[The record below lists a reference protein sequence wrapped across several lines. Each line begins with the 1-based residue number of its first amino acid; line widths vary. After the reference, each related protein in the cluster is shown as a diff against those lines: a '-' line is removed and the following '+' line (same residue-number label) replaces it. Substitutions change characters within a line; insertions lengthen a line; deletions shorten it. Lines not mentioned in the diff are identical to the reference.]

1 MDRKNG
7 NIIPMS
13 EREDLLNN
21 LKIDRTKA
29 PETEDSSSRKLIL
42 LGIAIVIVGSFSWI
56 FLSEE
61 ELKEVTTFTVKSLQM
76 SDSSA
81 TSILDASGYVVARRR
96 ATVSSK
102 MTGKVMKV
110 FIEEGMYVEEGQ
122 LLAQLDD
129 STMIAD
135 LNYSQSQLNEAKRV
149 FNRTKELAKEE
160 LASQA
165 SLDAARASVEGLEA
179 LNEVRK
185 QVVQDMKILAP
196 FSGVVVYKAAQPG
209 EMISPVSAGGG
220 FTNTGICTIVDMD
233 SLEVEVDVNESFIN
247 RVKPG
252 QPVITNLN
260 AYPKWDIPSEVI
272 AIIPTADR
280 NKATVKVRIA
290 LLEKDERVLPDMGS
304 RVSFLRKVETK
315 MEETPKEGVMIPL
328 AAISVSKDQSFV
340 QALKEN
346 KIIITNIEI
355 AEETANY
362 ARVTKGLESGMKVIA
377 RFDDDLEDNQK
388 VIVK

>member
-1 MDRKNG
+1 MSDREN
-7 NIIPMS
+7 
-13 EREDLLNN
+13 LLNN
-21 LKIDRTKA
+21 LKIDRSAA
-29 PETEDSSSRKLIL
+29 PSEDDLPSNRLYMLGAAVL
-42 LGIAIVIVGSFSWI
+42 LVSFFWWL
-56 FLSEE
+56 FLSDD

-110 FIEEGMYVEEGQ
+110 FIEEGMQVEEGQ
-122 LLAQLDD
+122 ILAQLDD
-129 STMIAD
+129 STMVAD

-149 FNRTKELAKEE
+149 FNRTRELAKEE

-165 SLDAARASVEGLEA
+165 SLDSARAAVEGLEA
-179 LNEVRK
+179 LNAVRK

-220 FTNTGICTIVDMD
+220 FTNTGICTIVDME
-233 SLEVEVDVNESFIN
+233 SLEVEVDVNEAFIN

-304 RVSFLRKVETK
+304 RVSFLKKVETQSR
-315 MEETPKEGVMIPL
+315 EEVKEGVMIPL
-328 AAISVSKDQSFV
+328 AALAILKDQSTV
-340 QALKEN
+340 QVIDGSQIKLTRVKV
-346 KIIITNIEI
+346 

-362 ARVTKGLESGMKVIA
+362 ARIIEGLSSGMTVVAK
-377 RFDDDLEDNQK
+377 FDKELENNQK
-388 VIVK
+388 VIIK

>member
-1 MDRKNG
+1 MSDREN
-7 NIIPMS
+7 
-13 EREDLLNN
+13 LLNN
-21 LKIDRTKA
+21 LKIDRSAA
-29 PETEDSSSRKLIL
+29 PSEENLPSNRLYL
-42 LGIAIVIVGSFSWI
+42 LGAAVLLVSFFWWL
-56 FLSEE
+56 FLSDD

-110 FIEEGMYVEEGQ
+110 FIEEGMQVEEGQ
-122 LLAQLDD
+122 ILAQLDD
-129 STMIAD
+129 STMVAD

-149 FNRTKELAKEE
+149 FNRTRELAKEE

-165 SLDAARASVEGLEA
+165 SLDSARAAVEGLEA
-179 LNEVRK
+179 LNAVRK
-185 QVVQDMKILAP
+185 QVVKDMKILAP

-233 SLEVEVDVNESFIN
+233 SLEVEVDVNEAFIN

-304 RVSFLRKVETK
+304 RVSFLKKVETQGR
-315 MEETPKEGVMIPL
+315 EEVKEGVMIPL
-328 AAISVSKDQSFV
+328 AALAILEDQSTV
-340 QALKEN
+340 QVIDGSQIKLTRVKV
-346 KIIITNIEI
+346 

-362 ARVTKGLESGMKVIA
+362 ARIIEGLSSGMTVVAK
-377 RFDDDLEDNQK
+377 FDKELENNQK
-388 VIVK
+388 VIIK

>member
-1 MDRKNG
+1 MSDREN
-7 NIIPMS
+7 
-13 EREDLLNN
+13 LLNN
-21 LKIDRTKA
+21 LKIDRSA
-29 PETEDSSSRKLIL
+29 SPAAGGQQSSKLYL
-42 LGIAIVIVGSFSWI
+42 LAISVLIVGLFWWL
-56 FLSEE
+56 FLSDD
-61 ELKEVTTFTVKSLQM
+61 ELKEVTTFTVKSLEM
-76 SDSSA
+76 SDASA

-102 MTGKVMKV
+102 MTGKVIKV

-122 LLAQLDD
+122 ILAQLDD
-129 STMIAD
+129 STMQAD
-135 LNYSQSQLNEAKRV
+135 LNYSQSQLNEAKRI
-149 FNRTKELAKEE
+149 FNRTQELAKDE

-165 SLDAARASVEGLEA
+165 ALDAARASVEGLEA
-179 LNEVRK
+179 LNAIRK

-233 SLEVEVDVNESFIN
+233 SLEVEVDVNEAFIN

-304 RVSFLRKVETK
+304 RVSFLRKVENK
-315 MEETPKEGVMIPL
+315 SPEIVKEGVMIPL
-328 AAISVSKDQSFV
+328 AAVAIKDDQSVV
-340 QALKEN
+340 QALEGS
-346 KIIITNIEI
+346 KIRLTKVEV

-362 ARVTKGLESGMKVIA
+362 ARVIDGLKSGMTVVAIFDNELENNQQVII
-377 RFDDDLEDNQK
+377 K
-388 VIVK
+388 

>member
-1 MDRKNG
+1 
-7 NIIPMS
+7 MS
-13 EREDLLNN
+13 ERENLLNN
-21 LKIDRTKA
+21 LKIDRSA
-29 PETEDSSSRKLIL
+29 EPSESDSPNKLLL
-42 LGIAIVIVGSFSWI
+42 LGVAVVLVGFFWWL
-56 FLSEE
+56 FLSDD

-102 MTGKVMKV
+102 VTGKVMKV

-129 STMIAD
+129 STMKAD
-135 LNYSQSQLNEAKRV
+135 LNYSQSQLDEAIRV

-179 LNEVRK
+179 LNAVRK
-185 QVVQDMKILAP
+185 QVVNDMQILAP

-233 SLEVEVDVNESFIN
+233 SLEVEVDVNEAFIN

-290 LLEKDERVLPDMGS
+290 LLERDERVLPDMGS
-304 RVSFLRKVETK
+304 RVSFLRKVENATK
-315 MEETPKEGVMIPL
+315 ETPKEGVMIPL
-328 AAISVSKDQSFV
+328 GAVSTKEGESIVQVIEGTSVEVRQV
-340 QALKEN
+340 EV
-346 KIIITNIEI
+346 

-362 ARVTKGLESGMKVIA
+362 ARVIKGLNSGMKVVA
-377 RFDDDLEDNQK
+377 RFDDELEDGQK
-388 VIVK
+388 IIIK

>member
-1 MDRKNG
+1 MSDREN
-7 NIIPMS
+7 
-13 EREDLLNN
+13 LLNN
-21 LKIDRTKA
+21 LKIDRSAA
-29 PETEDSSSRKLIL
+29 PSEENLPSNRLYL
-42 LGIAIVIVGSFSWI
+42 LGVAVLLVSFFWWL
-56 FLSEE
+56 FLSEDD
-61 ELKEVTTFTVKSLQM
+61 LKEVTTFTVKSLQM

-110 FIEEGMYVEEGQ
+110 YIEEGMQVEEGQ
-122 LLAQLDD
+122 ILAQLDD
-129 STMIAD
+129 STMVAD

-149 FNRTKELAKEE
+149 FNRTRELAKEE

-165 SLDAARASVEGLEA
+165 SLDSARAAVEGLEA
-179 LNEVRK
+179 LNAVRK

-233 SLEVEVDVNESFIN
+233 SLEVEVDVNEAFIN
-247 RVKPG
+247 RVKSG

-304 RVSFLRKVETK
+304 RVSFLKKVETQGR
-315 MEETPKEGVMIPL
+315 EEVKEGVMIPL
-328 AAISVSKDQSFV
+328 AALAILEDQSTV
-340 QALKEN
+340 QVIDGSQIKLTRVKV
-346 KIIITNIEI
+346 
-355 AEETANY
+355 AEESANY
-362 ARVTKGLESGMKVIA
+362 ARIIEGLSSGMTVVAK
-377 RFDDDLEDNQK
+377 FDKELENNQK
-388 VIVK
+388 VIIK

>member
-1 MDRKNG
+1 MSDREN
-7 NIIPMS
+7 
-13 EREDLLNN
+13 LLNN
-21 LKIDRTKA
+21 LKIDRSA
-29 PETEDSSSRKLIL
+29 PPAAGGQQSSKLYFL
-42 LGIAIVIVGSFSWI
+42 ALSVLIVGLFWWL
-56 FLSEE
+56 FLSDD
-61 ELKEVTTFTVKSLQM
+61 ELKEVTTFTVKSLEM
-76 SDSSA
+76 SDASA

-122 LLAQLDD
+122 ILAQLDD
-129 STMIAD
+129 STMQAD
-135 LNYSQSQLNEAKRV
+135 LNYSQSQLNEAKRI
-149 FNRTKELAKEE
+149 FNRTQELAKDE

-165 SLDAARASVEGLEA
+165 ALDAARASVEGLEA
-179 LNEVRK
+179 LNAIRK

-233 SLEVEVDVNESFIN
+233 SLEVEVDVNEAFIN

-304 RVSFLRKVETK
+304 RVSFLRKVENK
-315 MEETPKEGVMIPL
+315 SPEIVKEGVMIPL
-328 AAISVSKDQSFV
+328 AAVAIKDDQSVV
-340 QALKEN
+340 QALEGS
-346 KIIITNIEI
+346 KIRLTKVEV

-362 ARVTKGLESGMKVIA
+362 ARVIDGLKSGMTVVAIFDNELENNQQVII
-377 RFDDDLEDNQK
+377 K
-388 VIVK
+388 

>member
-1 MDRKNG
+1 
-7 NIIPMS
+7 MS
-13 EREDLLNN
+13 DKENLLNN
-21 LKIDRTKA
+21 LKIDRSAMPTD
-29 PETEDSSSRKLIL
+29 EGSSSSKLYL
-42 LGIAIVIVGSFSWI
+42 LGAAILIVGFFWWL
-56 FLSEE
+56 FLSDD

-122 LLAQLDD
+122 ILAQLDD
-129 STMIAD
+129 STMKAD
-135 LNYSQSQLNEAKRV
+135 LNYSQSQLNEAMRI
-149 FNRTKELAKEE
+149 FNRTQELAKDD

-196 FSGVVVYKAAQPG
+196 FSGVVVFKAAQPG

-233 SLEVEVDVNESFIN
+233 SLEVEVDVNEAFIN

-252 QPVITNLN
+252 QPVVTNLN

-304 RVSFLRKVETK
+304 RVSFLKKVETQNL
-315 MEETPKEGVMIPL
+315 EEVKEGVMIPL
-328 AAISVSKDQSFV
+328 AALASEDDQFIV
-340 QALKEN
+340 QVINGSQIKLTKV
-346 KIIITNIEI
+346 KV

-362 ARVTKGLESGMKVIA
+362 ARVTEGITSGMTVVA
-377 RFDDDLEDNQK
+377 RFDKELENNQK
-388 VIVK
+388 VIIK

>member
-1 MDRKNG
+1 
-7 NIIPMS
+7 MS
-13 EREDLLNN
+13 NRENLLNN
-21 LKIDRTKA
+21 LKIDRSAT
-29 PETEDSSSRKLIL
+29 PSQDQSSLSKLYL
-42 LGIAIVIVGSFSWI
+42 LGIAVILVIFFSWL

-61 ELKEVTTFTVKSLQM
+61 ELKEVTTFTVKSLEM

-129 STMIAD
+129 STMVAD
-135 LNYSQSQLNEAKRV
+135 LNYSESQLNEAKRIYD
-149 FNRTKELAKEE
+149 RTLELTKED

-165 SLDAARASVEGLEA
+165 SLDAAKASLEGLEA
-179 LNEVRK
+179 LNAVRK
-185 QVVQDMKILAP
+185 QIVQDMKILAP

-304 RVSFLRKVETK
+304 RVSFLKKLGNSRST
-315 MEETPKEGVMIPL
+315 TSIDGVMIPL
-328 AAISVSKDQSFV
+328 ASVSKAGGESLV
-340 QALKEN
+340 QVIDGS
-346 KIIITNIEI
+346 KIKLMSVEV
-355 AEETANY
+355 AEETSNY
-362 ARVTKGLESGMKVIA
+362 ARVTEGLSSGMKVVA
-377 RFDDDLEDNQK
+377 RFDSELNNNQK
-388 VIVK
+388 VIIK

>member
-1 MDRKNG
+1 
-7 NIIPMS
+7 MS
-13 EREDLLNN
+13 DREDLLNN
-21 LKIDRTKA
+21 LKIDRSA
-29 PETEDSSSRKLIL
+29 PPSSEGQQSNKLYLFGISIL
-42 LGIAIVIVGSFSWI
+42 IVGFFWWL
-56 FLSEE
+56 FLSDD
-61 ELKEVTTFTVKSLQM
+61 ELKEVTTFTVKSLEM
-76 SDSSA
+76 SDASA

-102 MTGKVMKV
+102 MTGKVLKV

-122 LLAQLDD
+122 ILAQLDD
-129 STMIAD
+129 STMKAD
-135 LNYSQSQLNEAKRV
+135 LNYSQSQLNEAIRI
-149 FNRTKELAKEE
+149 FNRTKELAKDE

-179 LNEVRK
+179 LNAVRK

-233 SLEVEVDVNESFIN
+233 SLEVEVDVNEAFIN

-290 LLEKDERVLPDMGS
+290 LLERDERVLPDMGS
-304 RVSFLRKVETK
+304 RVSFLRKVENK
-315 MEETPKEGVMIPL
+315 SPEIVKEGVMIPL
-328 AAISVSKDQSFV
+328 AAVAINDDQTVVQVLDGSKIRFTKV
-340 QALKEN
+340 EV
-346 KIIITNIEI
+346 

-362 ARVTKGLESGMKVIA
+362 ARVIDGLKSGMTVVAI
-377 RFDDDLEDNQK
+377 FDDELEDNQQ
-388 VIVK
+388 VTVK

>member
-1 MDRKNG
+1 
-7 NIIPMS
+7 MS
-13 EREDLLNN
+13 EREALLNN
-21 LKIDRTKA
+21 LRIDRSKA
-29 PETEDSSSRKLIL
+29 PEIEDSSSRKLIL
-42 LGIAIVIVGSFSWI
+42 LGIAIVIISFFSWV

-165 SLDAARASVEGLEA
+165 SLDAARASVEGLKA

-362 ARVTKGLESGMKVIA
+362 ARVTKGLKSGMKVIA

>member
-1 MDRKNG
+1 
-7 NIIPMS
+7 MS
-13 EREDLLNN
+13 ERENLLNN
-21 LKIDRTKA
+21 LKIDRSA
-29 PETEDSSSRKLIL
+29 EPSEADSPNKLLL
-42 LGIAIVIVGSFSWI
+42 LGVAVVLVGFFWWL
-56 FLSEE
+56 FLSDD

-102 MTGKVMKV
+102 VTGKVMKV

-129 STMIAD
+129 STMKAD
-135 LNYSQSQLNEAKRV
+135 LNYSQSQLDEAIRV

-179 LNEVRK
+179 LNAVRE
-185 QVVQDMKILAP
+185 QVVNDMQILAP

-233 SLEVEVDVNESFIN
+233 SLEVEVDVNEAFIN

-304 RVSFLRKVETK
+304 RVSFLRKVENVTK
-315 MEETPKEGVMIPL
+315 ETPKEGVMIPL
-328 AAISVSKDQSFV
+328 GAVSTKDGESIVQVIEGTSVEVRQ
-340 QALKEN
+340 
-346 KIIITNIEI
+346 IEV

-362 ARVTKGLESGMKVIA
+362 ARVIKGLNSGMKVVA
-377 RFDDDLEDNQK
+377 RFDNELEDGQK
-388 VIVK
+388 IIIK

>member
-1 MDRKNG
+1 MSDREN
-7 NIIPMS
+7 
-13 EREDLLNN
+13 LLNN
-21 LKIDRTKA
+21 LKIDRSA
-29 PETEDSSSRKLIL
+29 PPAAGGHQSSKLYL
-42 LGIAIVIVGSFSWI
+42 LGISVLIVGLFWWL
-56 FLSEE
+56 FLSDD
-61 ELKEVTTFTVKSLQM
+61 ELKEVTTFTVKSLEM
-76 SDSSA
+76 SDASA

-122 LLAQLDD
+122 ILAQLDD
-129 STMIAD
+129 STMQAD
-135 LNYSQSQLNEAKRV
+135 LNYSQSQLNEAKRI
-149 FNRTKELAKEE
+149 FNRTKELAKDE

-165 SLDAARASVEGLEA
+165 ALDAARASVEGLEA
-179 LNEVRK
+179 LNAVRK

-233 SLEVEVDVNESFIN
+233 SLEVEVDVNEAFIN

-290 LLEKDERVLPDMGS
+290 LLERDERVLPDMGS
-304 RVSFLRKVETK
+304 RVSFLRKVENK
-315 MEETPKEGVMIPL
+315 SPEIVKEGVMIPL
-328 AAISVSKDQSFV
+328 AAVAIKDDQSVV
-340 QALKEN
+340 QALEGSQISLTKVEV
-346 KIIITNIEI
+346 

-362 ARVTKGLESGMKVIA
+362 ARVIDGLKSGMTVVAI
-377 RFDDDLEDNQK
+377 FDNELQNNQK
-388 VIVK
+388 VTIK

>member
-1 MDRKNG
+1 MA
-7 NIIPMS
+7 
-13 EREDLLNN
+13 ERGDLLNN
-21 LKIDRTKA
+21 LKIDRSKA
-29 PETEDSSSRKLIL
+29 PAEDQSFLRKLL
-42 LGIAIVIVGSFSWI
+42 LFGAAVVIVGVFSWV
-56 FLSEE
+56 FLSED

-149 FNRTKELAKEE
+149 LSRTKELAKEE

-165 SLDAARASVEGLEA
+165 SLDAARAAVEGLEA
-179 LNEVRK
+179 LNAVRE

-304 RVSFLRKVETK
+304 RVSFLRKIETK
-315 MEETPKEGVMIPL
+315 TEQSPKEGVMIPI
-328 AAISVSKDQSFV
+328 AAISISNNKSTV
-340 QALKEN
+340 QALNEN
-346 KIIITNIEI
+346 RIVLTEIEV

-362 ARVTKGLESGMKVIA
+362 ARVISGLESGIKVVA

>member
-1 MDRKNG
+1 
-7 NIIPMS
+7 MS
-13 EREDLLNN
+13 DKENLLNN
-21 LKIDRTKA
+21 LKIDRSA
-29 PETEDSSSRKLIL
+29 QPAADGPPSNKLYL
-42 LGIAIVIVGSFSWI
+42 LGAAIVLVSFFWWL
-56 FLSEE
+56 FLSED

-102 MTGKVMKV
+102 VTGKVMKV

-129 STMIAD
+129 STMQAD
-135 LNYSQSQLNEAKRV
+135 LNYSQSQLDEARRI
-149 FNRTKELAKEE
+149 FNRTGELAKEE

-165 SLDAARASVEGLEA
+165 SLDAARAAMEGLEA
-179 LNEVRK
+179 LNAVRE
-185 QVVQDMKILAP
+185 QVVKDMQILAP

-233 SLEVEVDVNESFIN
+233 SLEVEVDVNEAFIN

-304 RVSFLRKVETK
+304 RVSFLRKVDNTDQEIQ
-315 MEETPKEGVMIPL
+315 KEGVMIPL
-328 AAISVSKDQSFV
+328 AAVADIDGSSLV
-340 QALKEN
+340 QVVDGN
-346 KIIITNIEI
+346 SIQIMQIEV

-362 ARVTKGLESGMKVIA
+362 ARVIRGLESGMKVIA
-377 RFDDDLEDNQK
+377 RFDDELENNQK
-388 VIVK
+388 VIIK

>member
-1 MDRKNG
+1 MSDREN
-7 NIIPMS
+7 
-13 EREDLLNN
+13 LLNN
-21 LKIDRTKA
+21 LKIDRSRS
-29 PETEDSSSRKLIL
+29 PGEDQSSLNKLYL
-42 LGIAIVIVGSFSWI
+42 LGIAVILVIIFSWF

-61 ELKEVTTFTVKSLQM
+61 ELKEVTTFTVKSLEM

-129 STMIAD
+129 STMLAD
-135 LNYSQSQLNEAKRV
+135 LNYSESQLNEAKRIYD
-149 FNRTKELAKEE
+149 RTLELTRED

-165 SLDAARASVEGLEA
+165 SLDAAKASLEGLEA
-179 LNEVRK
+179 LNAVRK
-185 QVVQDMKILAP
+185 QIVQDMKILAP

-304 RVSFLRKVETK
+304 RVSFLKKLGNSRSTA
-315 MEETPKEGVMIPL
+315 PIDGVMIPL
-328 AAISVSKDQSFV
+328 ASLSEAGDESFV
-340 QALKEN
+340 QVIEGN
-346 KIIITNIEI
+346 KIKLMSVEV
-355 AEETANY
+355 AEETSNY
-362 ARVTKGLESGMKVIA
+362 ARVTEGLSSGMKVVA
-377 RFDDDLEDNQK
+377 RFDSELTNNQK
-388 VIVK
+388 IIIK

>member
-1 MDRKNG
+1 MSDREN
-7 NIIPMS
+7 
-13 EREDLLNN
+13 LLNN
-21 LKIDRTKA
+21 LKIDRSA
-29 PETEDSSSRKLIL
+29 PPAAGGQQSSKLYL
-42 LGIAIVIVGSFSWI
+42 LAISVLIVGLFWWL
-56 FLSEE
+56 FLSDD
-61 ELKEVTTFTVKSLQM
+61 ELKEVTTFSVKSLEM
-76 SDSSA
+76 SDASA

-122 LLAQLDD
+122 ILAQLDD
-129 STMIAD
+129 STMQAD
-135 LNYSQSQLNEAKRV
+135 LNYSQSQLNEAKRI
-149 FNRTKELAKEE
+149 FNRTQELAKDE

-165 SLDAARASVEGLEA
+165 ALDAARASVEGLEA
-179 LNEVRK
+179 LNAIRK

-233 SLEVEVDVNESFIN
+233 SLEVEVDVNEAFIN

-290 LLEKDERVLPDMGS
+290 LLERDERVLPDMGS
-304 RVSFLRKVETK
+304 RVSFLRKVENK
-315 MEETPKEGVMIPL
+315 SPEIVKEGVMIPL
-328 AAISVSKDQSFV
+328 AAVAIKDDQSVV
-340 QALKEN
+340 QALEGSKNRLTKVEV
-346 KIIITNIEI
+346 

-362 ARVTKGLESGMKVIA
+362 ARVIDGLKSGMTVVAIFDNELENNQQVII
-377 RFDDDLEDNQK
+377 K
-388 VIVK
+388 

>member
-1 MDRKNG
+1 MSDREN
-7 NIIPMS
+7 
-13 EREDLLNN
+13 LLNN
-21 LKIDRTKA
+21 LKIDRSA
-29 PETEDSSSRKLIL
+29 PPVVDGSPSNKLYL
-42 LGIAIVIVGSFSWI
+42 LGAAIVLVSFFWWL
-56 FLSEE
+56 FLSED

-102 MTGKVMKV
+102 VTGKVMKV

-129 STMIAD
+129 STMQAD
-135 LNYSQSQLNEAKRV
+135 LNYSQSQLDEARRI
-149 FNRTKELAKEE
+149 FNRTGELAKEE

-165 SLDAARASVEGLEA
+165 SLDAARAAMEGLEA
-179 LNEVRK
+179 LNAVRK
-185 QVVQDMKILAP
+185 QVVKDMQILAP

-233 SLEVEVDVNESFIN
+233 SLEVEVDVNEAFIN

-304 RVSFLRKVETK
+304 RVSFLRKVDNNNQEIQ
-315 MEETPKEGVMIPL
+315 KEGVMIPL
-328 AAISVSKDQSFV
+328 AAVADIDGSSLV
-340 QALKEN
+340 QVVDGN
-346 KIIITNIEI
+346 SIQIMQIEV

-362 ARVTKGLESGMKVIA
+362 ARVIKGLESGMKVIA
-377 RFDDDLEDNQK
+377 RFDDELENNQK
-388 VIVK
+388 VIIK

>member
-1 MDRKNG
+1 MSDREN
-7 NIIPMS
+7 
-13 EREDLLNN
+13 LLNN
-21 LKIDRTKA
+21 LKIDRSSA
-29 PETEDSSSRKLIL
+29 PSEENLPSNRLYL
-42 LGIAIVIVGSFSWI
+42 LGAAVLLVSFFWWL
-56 FLSEE
+56 FLSDD

-110 FIEEGMYVEEGQ
+110 FIEEGMQVEEGQ
-122 LLAQLDD
+122 ILAQLDD
-129 STMIAD
+129 STMVAD

-149 FNRTKELAKEE
+149 FNRTRELAKEE

-165 SLDAARASVEGLEA
+165 SLDSARAAVEGLEA
-179 LNEVRK
+179 LNAVRK

-233 SLEVEVDVNESFIN
+233 SLEVEVDVNEAFIN

-304 RVSFLRKVETK
+304 RVSFLKKVETQNR
-315 MEETPKEGVMIPL
+315 EEIKEGVMIPL
-328 AAISVSKDQSFV
+328 AALAILKDQSTV
-340 QALKEN
+340 QVIDGSQIKLTRVKV
-346 KIIITNIEI
+346 

-362 ARVTKGLESGMKVIA
+362 ARIIEGLSSGMTVVAK
-377 RFDDDLEDNQK
+377 FDKELENNQK
-388 VIVK
+388 VIIK

>member
-1 MDRKNG
+1 MA
-7 NIIPMS
+7 

-21 LKIDRTKA
+21 LKIDRSKA
-29 PETEDSSSRKLIL
+29 PAEDQSFLRKLIL
-42 LGIAIVIVGSFSWI
+42 FGAAVVIVGVFSWV
-56 FLSEE
+56 FLSED

-149 FNRTKELAKEE
+149 LRRTKELAKEE

-165 SLDAARASVEGLEA
+165 SLDAARAAVEGLEA
-179 LNEVRK
+179 LNAVRE

-304 RVSFLRKVETK
+304 RVSFLRKIETK
-315 MEETPKEGVMIPL
+315 TEQTPKEGVMIPI
-328 AAISVSKDQSFV
+328 AAISTSNNQSTV
-340 QALKEN
+340 QALNEN
-346 KIIITNIEI
+346 RIVLTEIEV

-362 ARVTKGLESGMKVIA
+362 ARVIRGLESGIKVVA
-377 RFDDDLEDNQK
+377 RFDDDLEDGQK

>member
-1 MDRKNG
+1 
-7 NIIPMS
+7 MS
-13 EREDLLNN
+13 ERENLLNS
-21 LKIDRTKA
+21 LKIDRSKDI
-29 PETEDSSSRKLIL
+29 PEDDSPIKLYLLGLAIL
-42 LGIAIVIVGSFSWI
+42 LVGLFWWL
-56 FLSEE
+56 FLSDD

-102 MTGKVMKV
+102 VTGKVMKV

-129 STMIAD
+129 STMRAD
-135 LNYSQSQLNEAKRV
+135 LNYSKSQLNEARRI
-149 FNRTKELAKEE
+149 FNRTRELAKEE

-165 SLDAARASVEGLEA
+165 SLDAARASLEGLEA
-179 LNEVRK
+179 LNAMRQQIVN
-185 QVVQDMKILAP
+185 DMQILAP

-233 SLEVEVDVNESFIN
+233 SLEVEVDVNEAFIN

-304 RVSFLRKVETK
+304 RVSFLRKLDNTNQSIQ
-315 MEETPKEGVMIPL
+315 KEGVMIPS
-328 AAISVSKDQSFV
+328 AALVKINGESLV
-340 QALKEN
+340 QAIEESIV
-346 KIIITNIEI
+346 KITLVNVE
-355 AEETANY
+355 EETANY
-362 ARVTKGLESGMKVIA
+362 VRVTKGLTSGMQVVAK
-377 RFDDDLEDNQK
+377 FNDELEDGQK
-388 VIVK
+388 IVVK

>member
-1 MDRKNG
+1 
-7 NIIPMS
+7 MS
-13 EREDLLNN
+13 DKENLLNN
-21 LKIDRTKA
+21 LKIDRSAA
-29 PETEDSSSRKLIL
+29 PSEENSPSNKLYL
-42 LGIAIVIVGSFSWI
+42 LGAAVLLVSFFWWL
-56 FLSEE
+56 FLSDD

-110 FIEEGMYVEEGQ
+110 FIEEGMQVEEGQ
-122 LLAQLDD
+122 ILAQLDD
-129 STMIAD
+129 STMVAD

-149 FNRTKELAKEE
+149 FNRTRELAKEE

-165 SLDAARASVEGLEA
+165 SLDSARAAVEGLEA
-179 LNEVRK
+179 LNAVRK

-233 SLEVEVDVNESFIN
+233 SLEVEVDVNEAFIN

-304 RVSFLRKVETK
+304 RVSFLKKVDTQGR
-315 MEETPKEGVMIPL
+315 EEVKEGVMIPL
-328 AAISVSKDQSFV
+328 AALAILEDQSTV
-340 QALKEN
+340 QVIDGSQIKLTRVKV
-346 KIIITNIEI
+346 

-362 ARVTKGLESGMKVIA
+362 ARIIEGLSSGMTVVAK
-377 RFDDDLEDNQK
+377 FDKELENNQK
-388 VIVK
+388 VIIK

>member
-1 MDRKNG
+1 MRDREN
-7 NIIPMS
+7 
-13 EREDLLNN
+13 LLNN
-21 LKIDRTKA
+21 LKIDRST
-29 PETEDSSSRKLIL
+29 PPVVDGSPSNKLYL
-42 LGIAIVIVGSFSWI
+42 LGAAIVLVSFFWWL
-56 FLSEE
+56 FLSED

-102 MTGKVMKV
+102 VTGKVMKV

-129 STMIAD
+129 STMQAD
-135 LNYSQSQLNEAKRV
+135 LNYSQSQLDEARRI
-149 FNRTKELAKEE
+149 FNRTGELAKEE

-165 SLDAARASVEGLEA
+165 SLDAARAAMEGLEA
-179 LNEVRK
+179 LNAVRK
-185 QVVQDMKILAP
+185 QVVKDMQILAP

-233 SLEVEVDVNESFIN
+233 SLEVEVDVNEAFIN

-304 RVSFLRKVETK
+304 RVSFLRKVDNTNQEIQ
-315 MEETPKEGVMIPL
+315 KEGVMIPL
-328 AAISVSKDQSFV
+328 AAVADIDGSSLVQVVDGNSVQIM
-340 QALKEN
+340 Q
-346 KIIITNIEI
+346 IEV

-362 ARVTKGLESGMKVIA
+362 ARVIKGLESGMKVIA
-377 RFDDDLEDNQK
+377 RFDDELENNQK
-388 VIVK
+388 VIIK

>member
-7 NIIPMS
+7 NIILMS

-21 LKIDRTKA
+21 LKIDRTKV
-29 PETEDSSSRKLIL
+29 PQTEDSSSRKLIL

-362 ARVTKGLESGMKVIA
+362 ARVTKGLKSGMKVIA
-377 RFDDDLEDNQK
+377 RFDDNLEDNQK

>member
-1 MDRKNG
+1 
-7 NIIPMS
+7 MS

-149 FNRTKELAKEE
+149 FNRTRELAKEE

-328 AAISVSKDQSFV
+328 AAISVSKDKSFV

>member
-1 MDRKNG
+1 MSDREN
-7 NIIPMS
+7 
-13 EREDLLNN
+13 LLNN
-21 LKIDRTKA
+21 LKIDRSA
-29 PETEDSSSRKLIL
+29 PPAAGGQQSSKLYL
-42 LGIAIVIVGSFSWI
+42 LAISVLIVGLFWWL
-56 FLSEE
+56 FLSDD
-61 ELKEVTTFTVKSLQM
+61 ELKEVTTFTVKSLEM
-76 SDSSA
+76 SDASA

-102 MTGKVMKV
+102 MTGKVLKV

-122 LLAQLDD
+122 ILAQLDD
-129 STMIAD
+129 STMKAD
-135 LNYSQSQLNEAKRV
+135 LNYSQSQLNEAIRI
-149 FNRTKELAKEE
+149 FNRTKELAKDE

-179 LNEVRK
+179 LNAIRK

-233 SLEVEVDVNESFIN
+233 SLEVEVDVNEAFIN

-304 RVSFLRKVETK
+304 RVSFLRKVENK
-315 MEETPKEGVMIPL
+315 SPEIVKEGVMIPL
-328 AAISVSKDQSFV
+328 AAVAIKDDQSVV
-340 QALKEN
+340 QALEGS
-346 KIIITNIEI
+346 KIRLTKVEV

-362 ARVTKGLESGMKVIA
+362 ARVIDGLKSGMTVVAIFDNELENNQQVII
-377 RFDDDLEDNQK
+377 K
-388 VIVK
+388 

>member
-1 MDRKNG
+1 
-7 NIIPMS
+7 MS

-21 LKIDRTKA
+21 LKIDRTKV
-29 PETEDSSSRKLIL
+29 PDTEDSSSRKFIL

-149 FNRTKELAKEE
+149 FNRTRELAKEE

-196 FSGVVVYKAAQPG
+196 FSGVGVYKAAQPG

-328 AAISVSKDQSFV
+328 AAISVSKDKSFV

>member
-1 MDRKNG
+1 
-7 NIIPMS
+7 MS
-13 EREDLLNN
+13 DKENLLNN
-21 LKIDRTKA
+21 LKIDRSAA
-29 PETEDSSSRKLIL
+29 PSEENLPSNRLYL
-42 LGIAIVIVGSFSWI
+42 LGVAVLLVSFFWWL
-56 FLSEE
+56 FLSEDD
-61 ELKEVTTFTVKSLQM
+61 LKEVTTFTVKSLQM

-110 FIEEGMYVEEGQ
+110 YIEEGMQVEEGQ
-122 LLAQLDD
+122 ILAQLDD
-129 STMIAD
+129 STMVAD

-149 FNRTKELAKEE
+149 FNRTRELAKEE

-165 SLDAARASVEGLEA
+165 SLDSARAAVEGLEA
-179 LNEVRK
+179 LNAVRK

-233 SLEVEVDVNESFIN
+233 SLEVEVDVNEAFIN
-247 RVKPG
+247 RVKSG

-304 RVSFLRKVETK
+304 RVSFLKKVETQGR
-315 MEETPKEGVMIPL
+315 EEVKEGVMIPL
-328 AAISVSKDQSFV
+328 AALAILEDQSTV
-340 QALKEN
+340 QVIDGSQIKLTRVKV
-346 KIIITNIEI
+346 
-355 AEETANY
+355 AEESANY
-362 ARVTKGLESGMKVIA
+362 ARIIEGLSSGMTVVAK
-377 RFDDDLEDNQK
+377 FDKELENNQK
-388 VIVK
+388 VIIK

>member
-1 MDRKNG
+1 MSDREN
-7 NIIPMS
+7 
-13 EREDLLNN
+13 LLNN
-21 LKIDRTKA
+21 LKIDRSRS
-29 PETEDSSSRKLIL
+29 PGEDQSSLNKLYL
-42 LGIAIVIVGSFSWI
+42 LGIAVILVIFFSWL

-61 ELKEVTTFTVKSLQM
+61 ELKEVTTFTVKSLEM

-129 STMIAD
+129 STMLAD
-135 LNYSQSQLNEAKRV
+135 LNYSESQLNEAKRIYD
-149 FNRTKELAKEE
+149 RTLELTRED

-165 SLDAARASVEGLEA
+165 SLDAAKASLEGLEA
-179 LNEVRK
+179 LNAVRK
-185 QVVQDMKILAP
+185 QIVQDMKILAP

-304 RVSFLRKVETK
+304 RVSFLKKLENSRSTDSID
-315 MEETPKEGVMIPL
+315 GVMIPL
-328 AAISVSKDQSFV
+328 ASVSEAGGESLV
-340 QALKEN
+340 QVIDGS
-346 KIIITNIEI
+346 KIKLMSVEV
-355 AEETANY
+355 AEETSNY
-362 ARVTKGLESGMKVIA
+362 ARVTQGLSSGMKVVA
-377 RFDDDLEDNQK
+377 RFDSELTNNQK
-388 VIVK
+388 IIIK

>member
-1 MDRKNG
+1 
-7 NIIPMS
+7 MS

-21 LKIDRTKA
+21 LKIDRSQA
-29 PETEDSSSRKLIL
+29 PITDQSLYRKSIL
-42 LGIAIVIVGSFSWI
+42 LGVAVVIVLVFSWI
-56 FLSEE
+56 FLSED

-110 FIEEGMYVEEGQ
+110 FIEEGMYVQEGQ

-165 SLDAARASVEGLEA
+165 SLDAARAAVEGLEA
-179 LNEVRK
+179 LNAVRE

-304 RVSFLRKVETK
+304 RVSFLRKIETK
-315 MEETPKEGVMIPL
+315 TEQTPKEGVMIPI
-328 AAISVSKDQSFV
+328 AAISISDNKSTV
-340 QALKEN
+340 QALNEN
-346 KIIITNIEI
+346 RIVLTEIEV

-362 ARVTKGLESGMKVIA
+362 ARVIRGLESGIKVVA
-377 RFDDDLEDNQK
+377 RFDDDLEDGQK

>member
-1 MDRKNG
+1 MSDREN
-7 NIIPMS
+7 
-13 EREDLLNN
+13 LLNN
-21 LKIDRTKA
+21 LKIDRSA
-29 PETEDSSSRKLIL
+29 PPAAVGQQSSKLYL
-42 LGIAIVIVGSFSWI
+42 LAISVLIVGLFWWL
-56 FLSEE
+56 FLSDD
-61 ELKEVTTFTVKSLQM
+61 ELKEVTTFTVKSLEM
-76 SDSSA
+76 SDASA

-122 LLAQLDD
+122 ILAQLDD
-129 STMIAD
+129 STMQAD
-135 LNYSQSQLNEAKRV
+135 LNYSQSQLNEAKRI
-149 FNRTKELAKEE
+149 FSRTQELAKDE

-165 SLDAARASVEGLEA
+165 ALDAARASVEGLEA
-179 LNEVRK
+179 LNAIRK

-233 SLEVEVDVNESFIN
+233 SLEVEVDVNEAFIN

-290 LLEKDERVLPDMGS
+290 LLERDERVLPDMGS
-304 RVSFLRKVETK
+304 RVSFLRKVENK
-315 MEETPKEGVMIPL
+315 SPEIVKEGVMIPL
-328 AAISVSKDQSFV
+328 AAVAIKDDQSVV
-340 QALKEN
+340 QALEGS
-346 KIIITNIEI
+346 KIRLTKVEV

-362 ARVTKGLESGMKVIA
+362 ARVIDGLKSGMTVVAIFDNELENNQQVII
-377 RFDDDLEDNQK
+377 K
-388 VIVK
+388 

>member
-1 MDRKNG
+1 MSDREN
-7 NIIPMS
+7 
-13 EREDLLNN
+13 LLNN
-21 LKIDRTKA
+21 LKIDRSTT
-29 PETEDSSSRKLIL
+29 PSQDQSRLSKLYL
-42 LGIAIVIVGSFSWI
+42 FGIAVILVIFFSWL

-61 ELKEVTTFTVKSLQM
+61 ELKEVTTFTVKSLEM

-129 STMIAD
+129 STMLAD
-135 LNYSQSQLNEAKRV
+135 LNYSESQLNEAKRIYD
-149 FNRTKELAKEE
+149 RTLELTKED

-165 SLDAARASVEGLEA
+165 SLDAAKASLEGLEA
-179 LNEVRK
+179 LNAVRK

-304 RVSFLRKVETK
+304 RVSFLKKLENSRSTDSID
-315 MEETPKEGVMIPL
+315 GVMIPL
-328 AAISVSKDQSFV
+328 ASVSEAGGESLV
-340 QALKEN
+340 QVIDGN
-346 KIIITNIEI
+346 KIKLVSVEV
-355 AEETANY
+355 AEETSNY
-362 ARVTKGLESGMKVIA
+362 ARVTQGLSSGMKVVA
-377 RFDDDLEDNQK
+377 RFDSELTNNQK
-388 VIVK
+388 IIIK

>member
-1 MDRKNG
+1 
-7 NIIPMS
+7 MS
-13 EREDLLNN
+13 DREDLLNN
-21 LKIDRTKA
+21 LKIDRSQA
-29 PETEDSSSRKLIL
+29 PTEDHSSSRKFIM
-42 LGIAIVIVGSFSWI
+42 LGLAVFIVGLFSWI
-56 FLSEE
+56 FLSED

-149 FNRTKELAKEE
+149 FNRTQELAKEE

-280 NKATVKVRIA
+280 NKATVRVRIA

-304 RVSFLRKVETK
+304 RVSFLRKVETQVN
-315 MEETPKEGVMIPL
+315 ETPKEGMMIPL
-328 AAISVSKDQSFV
+328 AAISTSSNQPKV
-340 QALKEN
+340 QALN
-346 KIIITNIEI
+346 NDRIVITNIEV

-362 ARVTKGLESGMKVIA
+362 ARVTAGLKSGMKVIA
-377 RFDDDLEDNQK
+377 RFDDDLKDNQK

>member
-1 MDRKNG
+1 MA
-7 NIIPMS
+7 

-21 LKIDRTKA
+21 LKIDRSKA
-29 PETEDSSSRKLIL
+29 PAEDQPFLRKSIL
-42 LGIAIVIVGSFSWI
+42 FGVAVVIVGVFSWV
-56 FLSEE
+56 FLSED

-149 FNRTKELAKEE
+149 LSRTKELAKEE

-165 SLDAARASVEGLEA
+165 SLDAARAAVEGLEA
-179 LNEVRK
+179 LNAVRE

-304 RVSFLRKVETK
+304 RVSFLRKIETK
-315 MEETPKEGVMIPL
+315 TEQTPKEGVMIPI
-328 AAISVSKDQSFV
+328 AAISISDNKSTV
-340 QALKEN
+340 QALNEN
-346 KIIITNIEI
+346 RIVLTEIEV

-362 ARVTKGLESGMKVIA
+362 ARVIRGLESGIKVVA
-377 RFDDDLEDNQK
+377 RFDDDLEDGQK